1 VHVHRID
8 LRQRPKVGRWI
19 AVFVGI
25 VVLAGIVPTLIGLY
39 AAWRATRAVLSPTVS
54 RLASETAAV
63 TPQQLKALPAGYHAL
78 QAAAPAGGY
87 GAVDPTAALSWA
99 LAIAQAWEADARLER
114 IDVVRL
120 RPDGTVNAADD
131 EQSSV
136 TYRFHSPARRRA
148 LREQAR
154 LSSSPQSAIGLWVRV
169 RSGRPDVFVDVR
181 GASEVDDRTA
191 PHPDTMRV
199 ASLVGVAAVR
209 RALKGAPFLDG
220 YMIHLED
227 EGWVWYLRTLDGE
240 SLPRVRAADGAV
252 WPYRR
257 RAGV

>member
-1 VHVHRID
+1 
-8 LRQRPKVGRWI
+8 
-19 AVFVGI
+19 
-25 VVLAGIVPTLIGLY
+25 VPVAIGLY
-39 AAWRATRAVLSPTVS
+39 AAWRATRAVLPGALAHVS
-54 RLASETAAV
+54 KTTTAV
-63 TPQQLKALPAGYHAL
+63 TPQQLGTLSAGYHPL

-87 GAVDPTAALSWA
+87 GAIDPTAALSWA
-99 LAIAQAWEADARLER
+99 LAIAQAWENDARLER

-136 TYRFHSPARRRA
+136 TYRFRSPTRRRA

-154 LSSSPQSAIGLWVRV
+154 LSSSAQSAIGLWVRV
-169 RSGRPDVFVDVR
+169 QSGRSDVFVDVR
-181 GASEVDDRTA
+181 GGSGADDATA
-191 PHPDTMRV
+191 PHPDAMRI
-199 ASLVGVAAVR
+199 ANLVDVAAVR

-227 EGWVWYLRTLDGE
+227 EGWVWYFRTLDGE

-257 RAGV
+257 PAGA